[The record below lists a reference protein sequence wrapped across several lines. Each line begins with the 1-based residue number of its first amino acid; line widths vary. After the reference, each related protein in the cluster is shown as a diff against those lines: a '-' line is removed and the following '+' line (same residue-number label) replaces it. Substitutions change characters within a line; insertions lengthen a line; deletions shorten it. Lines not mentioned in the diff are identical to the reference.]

1 MASTNP
7 LASETAAQAGGSGAS
22 LSRGLGRVTALGK
35 TGSAPTLVLD
45 RVLPNS
51 LDAEMAVLG
60 AMLLS
65 PAEAGSQV
73 RERLSENHFYY
84 SVHQVIFR
92 EIAALQDALQA
103 VDLITLTQRL
113 QDKNQLEEVG
123 GPAYMSDLVTRL
135 PTIANVEHYIDI
147 VWEKYLLRQLIGA
160 AHDVI
165 YRSFEQQDDVKAWID
180 EVEQQIFSIT
190 AEKSTEIIKPAKPL
204 VMEAMASIERMYEK
218 RGEVMGL
225 ATGFRDLDRLTS
237 GLQDGTMFI
246 IAARPSMGK
255 TALAMNIVEN
265 VAVDRNVPAGV
276 FSLEMSGQELV
287 IRMLCSRARVNLR
300 SLHGGFPSERDHH
313 QLTSVASQL
322 MKAPIYIDDSAG
334 LTVNQVRARARR
346 MKQQYGIRL
355 LVIDYMQLMRAPS
368 RRAESSRQAEVADI
382 SAGIK
387 ALAKELSIPIIVLS
401 QLNRQP
407 ESRDEG
413 KPRLADLRESGAI
426 EQDADV
432 VGLLLRPEVYEDDE
446 DKREKLKGE
455 ANLVIAK
462 QRNGPT
468 GDVDLTFRGEFTRF
482 EDRARVE
489 EGDIPQVERVEE

>member
-1 MASTNP
+1 MA
-7 LASETAAQAGGSGAS
+7 
-22 LSRGLGRVTALGK
+22 
-35 TGSAPTLVLD
+35 LD
-45 RVLPNS
+45 RALPNS
-51 LDAEMAVLG
+51 QDAEMAVLG
-60 AMLLS
+60 AVLLS
-65 PAEAGSQV
+65 PNEAGPEV
-73 RERLSENHFYY
+73 RDRLSEEHFYY
-84 SVHQVIFR
+84 SPHKVIFR
-92 EIAALQDALQA
+92 EIAALQDTLQA

-113 QDKNQLEEVG
+113 RDKEQLEEIG
-123 GPAYMSDLVTRL
+123 GPAYLSDLISRV
-135 PTIANVEHYIDI
+135 PTVANIEYYIEI
-147 VWEKYLLRQLIGA
+147 VFEKYLLRQLIEA
-160 AHDVI
+160 AHEVI
-165 YRSFEQQDDVKAWID
+165 YNSFEKQEDVKAWVD
-180 EVEQQIFSIT
+180 EVEQEIFRIT
-190 AEKSTEIIKPAKPL
+190 AEKSTDIISPAKPL
-204 VMEAMASIERMYEK
+204 VMDAMASIEKMYEK

-225 ATGFRDLDRLTS
+225 ATGFRELDRLTS

-255 TALAMNIVEN
+255 TALAMNIVEH
-265 VAVDRNVPAGV
+265 VAVDRNIPAGV
-276 FSLEMSGQELV
+276 FSLEMSGQELI

-313 QLTSVASQL
+313 QLAAVASQL
-322 MKAPIYIDDSAG
+322 MKAPIYIDGSAA

-346 MKQQYGIRL
+346 MKQQYKIRL

-387 ALAKELSIPIIVLS
+387 ALAKELSIPIIVVS

-432 VGLLLRPEVYEDDE
+432 VGLLLRPEVYEDDKE
-446 DKREKLKGE
+446 AREKVKGE
-455 ANLVIAK
+455 ASLIIAK

-468 GDVDLTFRGEFTRF
+468 GDVDLTFVGEYTRF
-482 EDRARVE
+482 EDRARVDE
-489 EGDIPQVERVEE
+489 EDFPNVEGSEE

>member
-7 LASETAAQAGGSGAS
+7 LTSATPSPTGETSAPQGRGSGRVA
-22 LSRGLGRVTALGK
+22 GLGKAR
-35 TGSAPTLVLD
+35 SAPAVALD

-51 LDAEMAVLG
+51 VDAEIAVLG

-73 RERLSENHFYY
+73 RDRLSENHFYF
-84 SVHQVIFR
+84 SAHQVIFR

-113 QDKNQLEEVG
+113 QDKNQLEEIG
-123 GPAYMSDLVTRL
+123 GPVYLSDLIMRV

-165 YRSFEQQDDVKAWID
+165 FRSFEQQDDVKAWID

-190 AEKSTEIIKPAKPL
+190 AEKTSDIIKPAKPL
-204 VMEAMASIERMYEK
+204 VMDAMASIEKMYEK

-276 FSLEMSGQELV
+276 FSLEMSGQELI
-287 IRMLCSRARVNLR
+287 IRMLCSRAKVNLR

-313 QLTSVASQL
+313 QLTAVASQL

-346 MKQQYGIRL
+346 MKQQFGIRL

-432 VGLLLRPEVYEDDE
+432 VGLLLRPEVYEDDV
-446 DKREKLKGE
+446 DKRKDLKGE

-468 GDVDLTFRGEFTRF
+468 GDVDLTFRGEYTRF

-489 EGDIPQVERVEE
+489 EGDIPQVERGDE